1 MLVNIKSVLKDIL
14 QTNKEKIKIQTA
26 RLPRHNANTTT
37 TKEREKETK
46 TKEMPKPNIP
56 YSPNDYWDRRF
67 SSDSD
72 KSPSHSIAALPH
84 HPPALS
90 ITSTSPSRN
99 NEIPPPSS
107 RGRSSQRTYAQ
118 ELQLRSRSP
127 KLFQLRPQDKA
138 DTTENGD
145 GGRDPATRLGGFRAV
160 NPRTSRVGDQEL
172 PWKLSLPGDTSPGT
186 SDAAAA
192 AAAAADADTG
202 DGSDQHPQRGQ
213 IRTINEGQPP
223 VELPSHKDKD
233 DEGEEIVMSSTAYPG
248 QEWRPDGLSQWE
260 YW

>member
-1 MLVNIKSVLKDIL
+1 MNIKSVLQDIL
-14 QTNKEKIKIQTA
+14 QTNKEKIKVQKA

-56 YSPNDYWDRRF
+56 YSPNDYWDRTRF
-67 SSDSD
+67 SSASD
-72 KSPSHSIAALPH
+72 KSPSHSIASLPH

-127 KLFQLRPQDKA
+127 KLFELRPQDKG
-138 DTTENGD
+138 DTSKNGDGD

-172 PWKLSLPGDTSPGT
+172 PWKLSIPGDTSPGT

-192 AAAAADADTG
+192 AAAADADTG
-202 DGSDQHPQRGQ
+202 DGSDKHPQRGQ
-213 IRTINEGQPP
+213 IPAINEGKAP
-223 VELPSHKDKD
+223 VELPGHKDND
-233 DEGEEIVMSSTAYPG
+233 DEEIVMSSTAYPG

-260 YW
+260 SW